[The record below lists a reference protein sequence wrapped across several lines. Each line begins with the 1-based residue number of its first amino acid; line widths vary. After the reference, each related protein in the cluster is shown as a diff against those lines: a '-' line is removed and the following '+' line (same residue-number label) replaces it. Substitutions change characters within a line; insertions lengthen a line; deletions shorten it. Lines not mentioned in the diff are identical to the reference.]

1 MIRLSRF
8 FSVYLMK
15 RNCYLYNVFVINYNS
30 RYFNLLIKLENEY
43 ECEKQ
48 TSVIVLV
55 VYKTLI
61 NVSICTPTSS
71 LAQH

>member
-1 MIRLSRF
+1 
-8 FSVYLMK
+8 MK

-55 VYKTLI
+55 VYKTWI